1 MPCPSPP
8 AEEASIAQDPHMTI
22 QGKLTDEQCI
32 HMHAVYFLICTSLV
46 ISPEGSTLCGRH
58 GSVLEHKS
66 LAQTLVRVFEPLT
79 SMLQPGR
86 PADLSA
92 LWLLRCAAELAAVWP
107 GLEDSAQ
114 VHQGHKALHDP
125 EGRWQ
130 VRGLYLRPL
139 LAFLRQKYRVYL
151 KCNNRACCEPSSRL
165 GNHVSSV

>member
-1 MPCPSPP
+1 M
-8 AEEASIAQDPHMTI
+8 
-22 QGKLTDEQCI
+22 
-32 HMHAVYFLICTSLV
+32 
-46 ISPEGSTLCGRH
+46 
-58 GSVLEHKS
+58 EHNS
-66 LAQTLVRVFEPLT
+66 LAQNLVRVFEPLT
-79 SMLQPGR
+79 SMLKPGR

-92 LWLLRCAAELAAVWP
+92 LWLLRCAAELATVWP

-114 VHQGHKALHDP
+114 VHQGHKALDDP

-130 VRGLYLRPL
+130 VRCSYLRPL